1 VSAESHSIM
10 GGKVHVYL
18 RPESACWQCSTY
30 LGGRNHR
37 RSTGETDLS
46 AAMTYAQDWYLDRY
60 AEERMRQR
68 DLAAAPQQSP
78 GRRPPAA
85 AGSHRAEPAPVSA
98 RRAEP
103 PPSGR
108 PAPPAAA
115 LPVEPGPDNPPFS
128 EVARLF
134 VREFEVMT
142 LGERNAAYVR
152 QKSQIIDGRLL
163 PFFGDTPI
171 KQVSAGMIQDYRMH
185 RLEPPPQATKSKPP
199 EHAWRGGKLVRKPR
213 RKWMRPKRSTMHNE
227 IVCLRQIL
235 KTAARHGWIDALPD
249 MTTPYKGSGKVGHR
263 AWFSPAE
270 YKQLYEATRARARA
284 PKVER
289 WRPECEKMHDW
300 VLFMVNTGLRPDEG
314 KRLQVRDVAIVQD
327 AATDERILEIEVRGK
342 RGVGYCKS
350 MPGAVLPFQRHCKRA
365 NLKPTDLLFGEVQRE
380 LFNAILRE
388 LDLKT
393 DRDGNNRTAYSLRHT
408 YICLRLMEGADIYQ
422 VAKNCRTSVE
432 MIEKHYAIHL
442 KDTLDASAIN
452 VRRPRTRG
460 RERAARSAEAR
471 G

>member
-1 VSAESHSIM
+1 VPAESHAIM

-60 AEERMRQR
+60 ADERLRR
-68 DLAAAPQQSP
+68 RGLAAGPAQPQAPQ
-78 GRRPPAA
+78 
-85 AGSHRAEPAPVSA
+85 
-98 RRAEP
+98 P
-103 PPSGR
+103 PPLQPERGAKARQAAVR
-108 PAPPAAA
+108 PVREAAPPAAA
-115 LPVEPGPDNPPFS
+115 QVEPSADNPPFG

-163 PFFGDTPI
+163 PFFGETPI
-171 KQVSAGMIQDYRMH
+171 RQVSAGMIQDYRMH
-185 RLEPPPQATKSKPP
+185 RLEPPQATKPKPP

-249 MTTPYKGSGKVGHR
+249 MSTPYKASGKVGHR

-314 KRLQVRDVAIVQD
+314 KRLQVRDVSVVQD

-432 MIEKHYAIHL
+432 MIERHYAIHL

-460 RERAARSAEAR
+460 REGAARSAEAR